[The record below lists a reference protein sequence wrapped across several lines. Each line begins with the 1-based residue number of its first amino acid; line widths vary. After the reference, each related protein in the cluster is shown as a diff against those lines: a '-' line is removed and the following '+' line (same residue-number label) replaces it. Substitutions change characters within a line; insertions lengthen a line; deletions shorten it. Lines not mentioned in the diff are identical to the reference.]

1 MVPSPREEMNISGDH
16 LREGCAEDA
25 LGCFSCDLEGQGRVL
40 QKMGVARVHDPK
52 PSSEQ
57 FTKLIAFQVTGDLH
71 KPRA

>member
-1 MVPSPREEMNISGDH
+1 MH
-16 LREGCAEDA
+16 LGASHVTLKARAGS
-25 LGCFSCDLEGQGRVL
+25 FR
-40 QKMGVARVHDPK
+40 KMGVARVHDPK